1 MEKGREVGWGWEVVF
16 ASLSNY
22 LRQRESELRLC
33 HIYMVGYIW
42 TTYIGIEEMN
52 N

>member
-1 MEKGREVGWGWEVVF
+1 MEKGREVGVGGGGWEVVF

-33 HIYMVGYIW
+33 HIFRLHIYGPHI
-42 TTYIGIEEMN
+42 
-52 N
+52 

>member
-1 MEKGREVGWGWEVVF
+1 MEKGREVGWEWEVGF

-33 HIYMVGYIW
+33 HIFSLHIYGPYI
-42 TTYIGIEEMN
+42 
-52 N
+52 

>member
-1 MEKGREVGWGWEVVF
+1 MEKGREVGREWEVVF

-33 HIYMVGYIW
+33 HIFRLHKNGPHI
-42 TTYIGIEEMN
+42 
-52 N
+52 

>member
-1 MEKGREVGWGWEVVF
+1 MEKGREVGWGCEVVF

-33 HIYMVGYIW
+33 HIFRLHIYGPHI
-42 TTYIGIEEMN
+42 
-52 N
+52 